1 MNPYKARRFW
11 LLWAPTLIAG
21 VGLIAYSATLTP
33 TTNGLT
39 VLGALIAF
47 AGIGAAS
54 YDQKEKP

>member
-1 MNPYKARRFW
+1 MSPHRARRFW
-11 LLWAPTLIAG
+11 LLWAPVLVAGVALIAH
-21 VGLIAYSATLTP
+21 SATLTP